1 MQGIMYM
8 YVYMYK
14 KKMLKIHNLLISTVF
29 IFFKLLSD
37 KIVITATLLKK

>member
-1 MQGIMYM
+1 MYM

-14 KKMLKIHNLLISTVF
+14 QKMLKIHNLLISTVF
-29 IFFKLLSD
+29 IFYKLLSD